1 MKNKP
6 FVHYLTVFLI
16 CCFLVG
22 CATPTAAPTAQAPAA
37 ATQPQGK
44 ASIPLKIALVL
55 STSESD
61 SGWDSTAYQ
70 GGQDAK
76 AQLNAEV
83 SVNENTTTSGAEAV
97 IRDYASRGYNLI
109 IANDFSM
116 GPAVMKVAP
125 SFPNSKFVVTTG
137 IWTAANVSSFNPVPE
152 DYYIGGCLDALMS
165 KSGKIGVMGG
175 VDQPAV
181 VGTAN
186 AIADGAKQ
194 CKPDIQ
200 VSYAYVGSWSDP
212 ATAKQLA
219 TAFIASGIDVIDG
232 TVSEGYQGV
241 LDAITQAATSGKTVY
256 TVTDQV
262 YKPTFPKQIIA
273 AHTQDHGPMVMYYAK
288 EVQSGTFQGVNLNPG
303 LSTGLIYLKMTD
315 AVPSDIQAQVVALQQ
330 KIVSGQIKYVERF
343 TK

>member
-1 MKNKP
+1 MKNKIAN
-6 FVHYLTVFLI
+6 YCLTAFLI
-16 CCFLVG
+16 CCFLAG
-22 CATPTAAPTAQAPAA
+22 CAAPTAQATTAPV
-37 ATQPQGK
+37 QVKSNGV
-44 ASIPLKIALVL
+44 PLKIALVL

-61 SGWDSTAYQ
+61 FGWDSTAFQ

-76 AQLNAEV
+76 AQLGAEV
-83 SVNENTTTSGAEAV
+83 SVNENTTTSGAQAV
-97 IRDYASRGYNLI
+97 IQDYASRGYNLI

-125 SFPNSKFVVTTG
+125 NFPKSYFVITTG

-152 DYYIGGCLDALMS
+152 DYFLGGCLDALMS

-186 AIADGAKQ
+186 AIADGAKK

-200 VSYAYVGSWSDP
+200 VSFAYVGSWADP

-241 LDAITQAATSGKTVY
+241 LDAITAAAATGKTVY

-262 YKPTFPKQIIA
+262 YKPTFIPQIIA
-273 AHTQDHGPMVMYYAK
+273 AHTQDHGPMVIYYAK
-288 EVQSGTFQGVNLNPG
+288 EVQAGTFQGVNLNPG
-303 LSTGLIYLKMTD
+303 LSTGLIYLKMTS
-315 AVPSDIQAQVVALQQ
+315 AVPADIQTQVVALQKQ
-330 KIVSGQIKYVERF
+330 FVDGSFKYTERF